1 MDHFAYF
8 SGFLC
13 CPLSW
18 IALALGPLGGACEGE
33 GAAASPVAALLET
46 VSLFFMVAQR
56 SIAWECRTL
65 FTDPEND
72 GNSSLL

>member
-1 MDHFAYF
+1 MKVR
-8 SGFLC
+8 
-13 CPLSW
+13 
-18 IALALGPLGGACEGE
+18 
-33 GAAASPVAALLET
+33 AAASPVAALLET

-56 SIAWECRTL
+56 SIAWECHTL